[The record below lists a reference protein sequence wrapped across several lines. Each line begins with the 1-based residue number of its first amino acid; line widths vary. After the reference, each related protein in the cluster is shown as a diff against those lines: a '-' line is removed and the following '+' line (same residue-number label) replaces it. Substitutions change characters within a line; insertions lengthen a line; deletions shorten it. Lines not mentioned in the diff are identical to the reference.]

1 MFDST
6 VTSISRAGPA
16 AAVYYRTRSS
26 QRAIC
31 NQWERPAAWANRPLQ
46 RRAAPFTAPPV
57 PSGGRRGAAVLLF
70 HAPPSRARASIAF
83 VLLLRCSHPDS
94 RASIS
99 RCVKHCAICSGVSL
113 EVWTSRGFA
122 ARCAVGLRLTAGKRP
137 NPSAAA
143 LPQSARRPALHSSLF
158 TFHSPETPP
167 NPSWRNWHH
176 QRATKALYGRPPVAA
191 PVSDSVQYL
200 FRGVS
205 GSRNRSRSGAVRRS
219 SLSLFTLH
227 FSLFTFHFSLFTS
240 IPAYG

>member
-46 RRAAPFTAPPV
+46 RRAAPFIAPPV

-137 NPSAAA
+137 DPSAAA
-143 LPQSARRPALHSSLF
+143 LPQPARQPALHSSLF
-158 TFHSPETPP
+158 TLQKLHGIRLGGTGTTSELRKPCTGGPPWPPRFPTPYSTFSEEFLALVTVRVQGRFDALHIHS
-167 NPSWRNWHH
+167 
-176 QRATKALYGRPPVAA
+176 
-191 PVSDSVQYL
+191 
-200 FRGVS
+200 
-205 GSRNRSRSGAVRRS
+205 
-219 SLSLFTLH
+219 SLFTL
-227 FSLFTFHFSLFTS
+227 HFSLFTS